1 MNNLLKHKSIDNK
14 LINNNNDD
22 SNWTLPNRI
31 GYNEKI
37 YRKFNPNKYEIDN
50 IKAKCKCDD
59 DVCDIVENT
68 SIKLFPQQQVIKDY
82 FQFNS
87 PYRGALLYHE
97 LGSGKSGAS
106 IAAAEGY
113 IGKKKI
119 FVLSPASLAVNYEN
133 EILKISSI
141 GLNLKKDWTLIQISK
156 TNKKALEILE
166 TKYAITPSLIKK
178 DGFVWIPIYANDIP
192 TASIIK
198 TKPDDEDKLLITA
211 TTSHRA
217 QESAVWKALFQVSR

>member
-1 MNNLLKHKSIDNK
+1 M
-14 LINNNNDD
+14 INEVMPNE
-22 SNWTLPNRI
+22 WILPNRI

-37 YRKFNPNKYEIDN
+37 FRNFNPDKYAIT
-50 IKAKCKCDD
+50 IKKPECKCEN
-59 DVCDIVENT
+59 DVCDLVEDT
-68 SIKLFPQQQVIKDY
+68 SVKLFPQQQVIKDY

-141 GLNLKKDWTLIQISK
+141 GLNLKKDWSLLKVSK
-156 TNKKALEILE
+156 TNEKTLEILK
-166 TKYAITPSLIKK
+166 TKYAITPNIIKK
-178 DGFVWIPIYANDIP
+178 DGLVWVPLYEKDIP
-192 TASIIK
+192 GAFIVREKAT
-198 TKPDDEDKLLITA
+198 DDDKLLITA
-211 TTSHRA
+211 TTSHIIKNRYK
-217 QESAVWKALFQVSR
+217 QFYT